1 MGKTIVITGATTGI
15 GAALRQNLQSGGA
28 RVINVDIR
36 DADIVADLTTAA
48 GRADA
53 LQAIEGLCPEG
64 LDGFVPCA
72 GLGPQ
77 HPSLS
82 RIVSLNFFAVRSMT
96 EALLP
101 ALQRKKGCAVLVAS
115 NSASLGGMNEALV
128 QAMLDNNE
136 SLACEIIE
144 TLDGFQAYGGS
155 KHALVRWMRKLSSAW
170 AEQGVRINAVA
181 PGTTLTPLLQAGLDD
196 PVWGDAI
203 RNFPVPLG
211 GFADPAQIASALAF
225 FLSDASSFCAGSVLF
240 VDGGTDA
247 LLRPDQF

>member
-1 MGKTIVITGATTGI
+1 MSRTIVITGATTGI
-15 GAALRQNLQSGGA
+15 GAALRKKLQADGQ
-28 RVINVDIR
+28 RVINIDIR

-48 GRADA
+48 GRAEA
-53 LQAIEGLCPEG
+53 LQAIERLCPEG

-82 RIVSLNFFAVRSMT
+82 RIVALNFFAVRTMT

-101 ALQRKKGCAVLVAS
+101 ALQRKQGCAVLVAS
-115 NSASLGGMNEALV
+115 NSASLPGMNDALV
-128 QAMLDNNE
+128 QAMLANNE
-136 SLACEIIE
+136 VLACEIVE
-144 TLDGFQAYGGS
+144 TLDGFHAYGGS
-155 KHALVRWMRKLSSAW
+155 KHALVRWMRKLSTAW

-225 FLSDASSFCAGSVLF
+225 FLSEAASFCAGSVLF

>member
-1 MGKTIVITGATTGI
+1 MARTIVISGATTGI
-15 GAALRQNLQSGGA
+15 GAALRQRLQQRGDS
-28 RVINVDIR
+28 VINVDIR
-36 DADIVADLTTAA
+36 DADIIADLTAPA
-48 GRADA
+48 GREQA
-53 LQAIEGLCPEG
+53 LAAIRARCPQG
-64 LDGFVPCA
+64 IQGFVPSA

-82 RIVSLNFFAVRSMT
+82 RIIALNFFAVRSMT

-101 ALQRKKGCAVLVAS
+101 LLQQGGGHAVLVAS
-115 NSASLGGMNEALV
+115 NSASLPGIHEELV
-128 QAMLDNNE
+128 QAMLANDE
-136 SLACEIIE
+136 ARACAVVE

-155 KHALVRWMRKLSSAW
+155 KNAVVRWMRRLAPEW
-170 AEQGVRINAVA
+170 AKHGVRLNAVA
-181 PGTTLTPLLQAGLDD
+181 PGTTQTPLLQAGLDD

-211 GFADPAQIASALAF
+211 GFADPQQIASALAF
-225 FLSDASSFCAGSVLF
+225 FLDADASFCTGSVLF